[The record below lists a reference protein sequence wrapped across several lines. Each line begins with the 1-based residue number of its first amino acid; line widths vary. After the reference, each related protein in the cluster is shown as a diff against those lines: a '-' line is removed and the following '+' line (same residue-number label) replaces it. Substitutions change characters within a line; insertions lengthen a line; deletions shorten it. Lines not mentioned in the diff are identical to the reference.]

1 MAKEIEVEPKQEES
15 KKAANF
21 LQNDDLEILKG
32 VLEEFKSYPVQKYI
46 EEDEILRKV
55 SESKYIKEQLEVMNS

>member
-1 MAKEIEVEPKQEES
+1 MVKEIEVEPKQEES